1 METIGDLK
9 IDWAAFIQWFNMTL
23 MQYNSVIEP
32 LHYLTKG
39 KRVQV
44 QRIVNEIG
52 TKKVLFDAVVKMSS
66 SDFLNGRKSTSVFPK
81 GFVASFPWL
90 VENDERLADVA
101 NGRYDNPPEQEL
113 TPEEKWQL
121 EKEKRAMER
130 EQRKAEAL
138 RIEEEEREARRLQR
152 EYDAAHAA
160 TPEEIERILSGNPLP
175 KLKPTEL
182 TPHQRIF
189 NKDN

>member
-1 METIGDLK
+1 MENNDLK
-9 IDWAAFIQWFNMTL
+9 IDWVGFILWFNMTL
-23 MQYNSVIEP
+23 KQYRSFIEP

-39 KRVQV
+39 KKAQV
-44 QRIVNEIG
+44 QRMVNELG
-52 TKKVLFDAVVKMSS
+52 TKKVLVDAVVKMAS
-66 SDFLNGRKSTSVFPK
+66 SDFLNGRTRSVKFPH
-81 GFVASFPWL
+81 GFKASFPWL
-90 VENDERLADVA
+90 VENNERLSDVA
-101 NGRYDNPPEQEL
+101 NGRYDNSSDLEL

-138 RIEEEEREARRLQR
+138 RIEEEEREARRRQR

-160 TPEEIERILSGNPLP
+160 KPEEIERILAGNPLP

-182 TPHQRIF
+182 TPYQRIF
-189 NKDN
+189 NKDI